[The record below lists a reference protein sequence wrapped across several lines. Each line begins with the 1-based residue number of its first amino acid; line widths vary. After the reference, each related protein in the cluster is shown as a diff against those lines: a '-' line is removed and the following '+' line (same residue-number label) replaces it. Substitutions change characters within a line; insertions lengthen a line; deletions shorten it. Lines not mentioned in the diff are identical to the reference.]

1 MSSPVTGI
9 YLSLRRFGQ
18 RRRNALERWLE
29 AKSLVPGHEIIPSSA
44 FPWVAEL
51 EANWQTIR
59 RELESVMPVRSAL
72 PDMQVL
78 SPTQYNVV
86 KDKVWKVFAFRAY
99 GSRSEDNCRLC
110 PETARLIDAIPDLE
124 VAFFSILEPGAHLAA
139 HKGSY
144 KGLIRAHLGLIVP
157 EPRAQVRMRV
167 GGEMVHW
174 REGECVVFDDTYK
187 HEVWNDTDG
196 VRVVLLIDVVR
207 PFPPAIDRVNRAI
220 LRSARVMPFVT
231 AGMKRLR
238 AWEKEF
244 HRAPRQPAA

>member
-1 MSSPVTGI
+1 MSSPLSAI
-9 YLSLRRFGQ
+9 YRPLRRFGQ
-18 RRRNALERWLE
+18 RRRNAFEHWLE
-29 AKSLVPGHEIIPSSA
+29 AKSLVPGREIIPSAA
-44 FPWVAEL
+44 FPWVAAL

-59 RELESVMPVRSAL
+59 RELENVMPSRADL

-86 KDKVWKVFAFRAY
+86 REKVWKVFAFRAY
-99 GSRSEDNCRLC
+99 GSRSEANCRLC
-110 PETARLIDAIPDLE
+110 PETTRLIDTIPDLE

-167 GGEMVHW
+167 GSEMVHW
-174 REGECVVFDDTYK
+174 QEGQCVVFDDTYK

-196 VRVVLLIDVVR
+196 ARAVLLIDVVR
-207 PFPPAIDRVNRAI
+207 PFPPAIDRINRAI

-231 AGMKRLR
+231 AGLKRLR
-238 AWEKEF
+238 AWEKQF
-244 HRAPRQPAA
+244 HGAQPERAP